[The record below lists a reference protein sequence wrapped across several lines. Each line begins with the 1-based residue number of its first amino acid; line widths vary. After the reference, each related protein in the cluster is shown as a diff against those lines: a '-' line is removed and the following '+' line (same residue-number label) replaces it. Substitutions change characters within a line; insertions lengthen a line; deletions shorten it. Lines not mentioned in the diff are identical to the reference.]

1 MEKIVL
7 VGYGNM
13 AKAMAKG
20 LDSAY
25 QIQICGRDKNKAKDF
40 IKVNNLKNASLDSS
54 LESGLDS
61 SIIDIQDK
69 IVILAIKPYALAS
82 FTYQGK
88 AKAFYSVL
96 AGVNI
101 KTIKSH
107 IKAESYIRLMPNIG
121 AIFGLSS
128 TAVFI
133 DNPKFRDSQK
143 SLESKRL
150 KSTQTDSTDFVE
162 STQST
167 QANLMQFEQA
177 KIQAK
182 QIIESFG
189 NAVFVD
195 NENLIDSAIATSG
208 SSPAF
213 LALIAQALIDAG
225 VREGFKRTDSAIL
238 VQKTFEGVAKLLEQN
253 SPDEI
258 ISLVTTPAGTTIE
271 GLSILESKAI
281 KGAIIKA
288 CHASVQKAKKAT
300 KANET

>member
-162 STQST
+162 STQS
-167 QANLMQFEQA
+167 NLIQFEQA

-189 NAVFVD
+189 NTVFVD